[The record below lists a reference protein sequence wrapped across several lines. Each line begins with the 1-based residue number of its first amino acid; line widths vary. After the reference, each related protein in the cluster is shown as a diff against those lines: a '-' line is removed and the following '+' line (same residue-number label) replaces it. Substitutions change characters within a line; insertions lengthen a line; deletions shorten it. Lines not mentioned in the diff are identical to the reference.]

1 MKLDFL
7 QTSTG
12 WPEIATARKWAEEN
26 YKDYIF
32 KRETVRDWR
41 KQYRQIY
48 VIYIRYITVEKT
60 IFFGGP
66 GRPSMVSP
74 ALLEEI
80 KTIFQNLRRAGCGI
94 S

>member
-26 YKDYIF
+26 YKVYIF

-48 VIYIRYITVEKT
+48 VENDSTVEKT

-74 ALLEEI
+74 ELTEEM
-80 KTIFQNLRRAGCGI
+80 KTIL
-94 S
+94 